1 MALTPRDKLSLAI
14 TSAGSMRRLA
24 DLIGA
29 SHQQIGRWLRE
40 ESPIPLQWNRPI
52 DIGFKI
58 HTQIT
63 RDQAIAQR
71 LPFIKDA
78 PVYMRKG
85 IVRFGPDAGG
95 ITSRVITQHT
105 QYLSDDLRRE
115 FLNRMFDT
123 QTMYTAVIRSE
134 IDAMLYAENRAAQ
147 EYQRHPSKK
156 KAMPRLAQTIES
168 EFRKKLNRER
178 DQIIYKGEPLHLYT
192 KKSIFLQTGKV
203 RMTRK
208 TAVESILGYLEDK
221 HAPAAIA
228 LGDKMLF
235 EIAPKHIKN
244 DRTEIKS
251 RTKTRKTTAKKST
264 RR

>member
-1 MALTPRDKLSLAI
+1 
-14 TSAGSMRRLA
+14 MRRLA

-40 ESPIPLQWNRPI
+40 ESPIPQQWNYPI
-52 DIGFKI
+52 DIGFKV
-58 HTQIT
+58 HQRLT
-63 RDQAIAQR
+63 RDQAQAQK
-71 LPFIKDA
+71 LPYIKDA
-78 PVYMRKG
+78 PVFMRKG
-85 IVRFGPDAGG
+85 VVRFGPDAGG
-95 ITSRVITQHT
+95 ITSRVITQTT
-105 QYLSDDLRRE
+105 QYLSDDLRRT
-115 FLNRMFDT
+115 FLNAMFDT

-147 EYQRHPSKK
+147 EYQRHPSKR
-156 KAMPRLAQTIES
+156 KAMPRLAQTIEA

-178 DQIIYKGEPLHLYT
+178 DSIIYKGEPLHLYT

-203 RMTRK
+203 RMSRR
-208 TAVESILGYLEDK
+208 TAVEGVLGYLEDK
-221 HAPAAIA
+221 HAPSAIA

-244 DRTEIKS
+244 DRTENTNS